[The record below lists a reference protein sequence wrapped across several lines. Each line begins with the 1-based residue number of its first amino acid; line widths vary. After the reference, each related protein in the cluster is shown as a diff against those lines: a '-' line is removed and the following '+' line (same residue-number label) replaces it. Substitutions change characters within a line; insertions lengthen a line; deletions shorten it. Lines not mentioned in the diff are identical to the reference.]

1 MSTRTWDA
9 LIGFGLLIIGAA
21 LIAASW
27 LLPWPYD
34 LLPGAVCVVA
44 GSVVLVIHDWLT
56 TWQRRRRSERRGGY
70 LL

>member
-9 LIGFGLLIIGAA
+9 LIGFGLVAIGAG

-34 LLPGAVCVVA
+34 LIPGAVCIAV

-56 TWQRRRRSERRGGY
+56 TWQRRRRSARRGGY